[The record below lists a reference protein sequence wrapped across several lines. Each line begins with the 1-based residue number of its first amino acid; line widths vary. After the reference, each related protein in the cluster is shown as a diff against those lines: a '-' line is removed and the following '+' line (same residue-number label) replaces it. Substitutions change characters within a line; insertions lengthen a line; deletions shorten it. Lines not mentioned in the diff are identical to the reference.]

1 MNKKFRFSNEV
12 FINQDEGTFVAFP
25 YTFAEGT
32 TGVTLETE
40 VRDGKKY
47 VIAGSVVKESTVSLG
62 IVPEEY
68 CISDG
73 PVAGRI
79 VLEGYCYLSRLT
91 KNARDALPV
100 LSKIVA
106 MPYNQV
112 VVYWVRH
119 FFSKGTSSRTHLVL
133 KVEGSIWSES
143 IDKSMF
149 ELSYGSEELKSVERK
164 DDFTVELIFDDIQ
177 LALEINSIRQ
187 EAFSLSSQLPIKGF
201 PIRVISTEGGI

>member
-1 MNKKFRFSNEV
+1 MNKKFGFSNEV

-25 YTFAEGT
+25 YTFAEGN

-47 VIAGSVVKESTVSLG
+47 VIAGSVVKEGVVALG

-73 PVAGRI
+73 PVVGRI

-91 KNARDALPV
+91 KNARSALV
-100 LSKIVA
+100 TLNKIVA

-112 VVYWVRH
+112 VVYLAEH
-119 FFSKGTSSRTHLVL
+119 SFSQGALPHTRLVL
-133 KVEGSIWSES
+133 KVEGSTWTES
-143 IDKSMF
+143 MDKSMF
-149 ELSYGSEELKSVERK
+149 QFSTSSVQLKSVERK
-164 DDFTVELIFDDIQ
+164 DDFTVELILDGILPVLRIESVFT
-177 LALEINSIRQ
+177 
-187 EAFSLSSQLPIKGF
+187 EAFSLSTQLPVKGF
-201 PIRVISTEGGI
+201 PIISVIGGI